1 MSGEPEFNKYL
12 ANHLTLLLDGM
23 KGLNARIA
31 QNVQAMDR
39 YDIQFAK
46 LSRFNMQ
53 FQNGLIDIKV
63 DLGQLKSEFGQLRGE
78 FGQFRS
84 SIELRLD
91 AILHRLDALESE
103 VHDNTGHIRELRAD
117 GLSQYNEILNALQD
131 GHQNRMSLSDLA
143 DRVSELERLAGR
155 LPPPAA

>member
-1 MSGEPEFNKYL
+1 MPGEPEFNKYL

-46 LSRFNMQ
+46 IARFNMQ
-53 FQNGLIDIKV
+53 FRNDMIDIKI
-63 DLGQLKSEFGQLRGE
+63 DLGQLRSELGQLGL
-78 FGQFRS
+78 G
-84 SIELRLD
+84 IELRLD
-91 AILHRLDALESE
+91 AILHRLDALASE
-103 VHDNTGHIRELRAD
+103 IHDNAGHIRELRAE
-117 GLSQYNEILNALQD
+117 GVSQYNEILNALQD
-131 GHQNRMSLSDLA
+131 GHQNRMSLSDLS
-143 DRVSELERLAGR
+143 DRVTELERLAGL